1 MFAFYELDSPAPYN
15 ICCLLIILFLLCLL
29 FPALVYPPL
38 CFSFLMVWSPVL
50 HLLSTS
56 MLFCMLVLIFFC
68 LWDYTLVT
76 DLSGAWKEGM
86 CLDSQ
91 NEENIISKSRFP
103 YADYWG
109 GKSFKALFLNFPFC
123 GLSWLLSI
131 WEALSSS
138 PLLTPLLLVCC
149 EHGVQQCDTTSPG
162 TCYHGCF
169 LIPRQGTSWKE
180 ALASKA
186 RPQGQSCWNHWYS
199 CEDGVWRSLFQ
210 RGPRKKI

>member
-1 MFAFYELDSPAPYN
+1 MSFSSFLSQNLQNYSVSREESPMFAFYELDSPAPYN

-109 GKSFKALFLNFPFC
+109 RKSFKALFLNFPFC
-123 GLSWLLSI
+123 GLSCCFQYQKRLACLLC
-131 WEALSSS
+131 LHH
-138 PLLTPLLLVCC
+138 CC
-149 EHGVQQCDTTSPG
+149 WCAVSMVYSNVIPQAQEHVTMVV
-162 TCYHGCF
+162 F
-169 LIPRQGTSWKE
+169 
-180 ALASKA
+180 
-186 RPQGQSCWNHWYS
+186 
-199 CEDGVWRSLFQ
+199 
-210 RGPRKKI
+210 